1 MYLKLKEMLSEYNLK
16 VVYMEM
22 KEPGFYYPKPRIIF
36 EWKSIWRN
44 CRSLSFISWTCAF
57 HRFSF
62 WIFSLYDTSTTFHSK
77 FETEADKIAI
87 LILLNIYIE
96 NELTDESQFNLENL
110 WSIILFRI
118 SSDTLVMLSANA
130 ILRKYSYARQYV
142 WIHQE
147 LLKPISAKH

>member
-1 MYLKLKEMLSEYNLK
+1 MNENL
-16 VVYMEM
+16 YGETA
-22 KEPGFYYPKPRIIF
+22 E
-36 EWKSIWRN
+36 
-44 CRSLSFISWTCAF
+44 AF
-57 HRFSF
+57 HLSHELAHFTASHF
-62 WIFSLYDTSTTFHSK
+62 EYSVLYDTSTTFHSK

-130 ILRKYSYARQYV
+130 ILRKNILTQGNMYEYIKNY
-142 WIHQE
+142 
-147 LLKPISAKH
+147 

>member
-36 EWKSIWRN
+36 LNEN
-44 CRSLSFISWTCAF
+44 LYGETAEAF
-57 HRFSF
+57 HLSHELAHFTASHF
-62 WIFSLYDTSTTFHSK
+62 EYSVLYDTSTTFHSK

-96 NELTDESQFNLENL
+96 NELTDESQFNLEK
-110 WSIILFRI
+110 F
-118 SSDTLVMLSANA
+118 M
-130 ILRKYSYARQYV
+130 
-142 WIHQE
+142 
-147 LLKPISAKH
+147 

>member
-36 EWKSIWRN
+36 LNEN
-44 CRSLSFISWTCAF
+44 LYGETAEAF
-57 HRFSF
+57 HLSHELAHFSASHF
-62 WIFSLYDTSTTFHSK
+62 EFSVLYDTSTTFHSK

-130 ILRKYSYARQYV
+130 ILRKNILTQGNMYEYIKNY
-142 WIHQE
+142 
-147 LLKPISAKH
+147 

>member
-36 EWKSIWRN
+36 LNEN
-44 CRSLSFISWTCAF
+44 LYGETAEAF
-57 HRFSF
+57 HLSHELAHFTASHF
-62 WIFSLYDTSTTFHSK
+62 EYSVLYDTSTTFHSK

-96 NELTDESQFNLENL
+96 NELTDESQFNLEKFMEYY
-110 WSIILFRI
+110 SIQNKLKYTCYAVCQCYFKK
-118 SSDTLVMLSANA
+118 
-130 ILRKYSYARQYV
+130 KYSYARQYV
-142 WIHQE
+142 
-147 LLKPISAKH
+147 